1 MSNRETALR
10 NYRWGLF
17 TEEQYE
23 DALLQIDLDE
33 MGISCP
39 VSLIP
44 ELRDEWRAF
53 CREPKKYEGTVIID
67 CVKQWIEDFWD
78 NCEPVYAEEPADND
92 YEDDED

>member
-1 MSNRETALR
+1 MSNREVAFR

-17 TEEQYE
+17 TKEQYE
-23 DALLQIDLDE
+23 NALIQIDLSE

-53 CREPKKYEGTVIID
+53 CREPKKYEGTVIVD

-78 NCEPVYAEEPADND
+78 NCEHVYAEEPGDDN
-92 YEDDED
+92 YEDEEA